1 MTRSRNPDAPAYVYI
16 VGWQAAGPIKIGYT
30 TSIYARLAALQTSS
44 PFALSVWM
52 AIRSSAAASIERA
65 CHETIKHLAMRGEW
79 FDCTAED
86 AMNCL
91 RVTATGHDADWTL
104 WRNSELASKKDARGT
119 RREQASPDE
128 RESRGVSAVKM
139 PKTAQICP
147 HCWGQGQSGA
157 GHHCYDCE
165 GTGFV
170 FEVGAARYANTRE
183 GRGKAAYARR
193 VMLGR
198 EPRTRTEY
206 AREYA
211 RTKRAKQR
219 EAEPPD
225 AAPSDHETVMGII
238 QQS

>member
-52 AIRSSAAASIERA
+52 AIRSRAAASIERA
-65 CHETIKHLAMRGEW
+65 CHERIKHLAMRGEW
-79 FDCTAED
+79 FDCAAED

-91 RVTATGHDADWTL
+91 RITATGHDADWTL
-104 WRNSELASKKDARGT
+104 WRGAQQATPAEWAARDCPAILST
-119 RREQASPDE
+119 
-128 RESRGVSAVKM
+128 SRGVPTLEM
-139 PKTAQICP
+139 PKGAKICP
-147 HCWGQGQSGA
+147 HCWGQGQSDA

-170 FEVGAARYANTRE
+170 FEVGAVRYANTPSGQR
-183 GRGKAAYARR
+183 KTAYARR
-193 VMLGR
+193 VMLGK
-198 EPRTRTEY
+198 EPRKRTEY

-211 RTKRAKQR
+211 RSKRAKQK
-219 EAEPPD
+219 D
-225 AAPSDHETVMGII
+225 AALSDHETAIKI
-238 QQS
+238 NQQS